1 MTMTKADMVKIIC
14 EKMGFSLKESTERVE
29 GLFEIM
35 KETLGSG
42 EMIKISGFG
51 TFIVRQKR
59 PRLGRNP
66 QTGEKMVIS
75 ERKVVTF
82 KPSNVF
88 RKVLN
93 QEGLS
98 SELSGASQERMNETE
113 DL

>member
-1 MTMTKADMVKIIC
+1 MTKADLINIIC
-14 EKMGFSLKESTERVE
+14 EKMHFTFKESTERVE

-35 KETLGSG
+35 KETLDSG
-42 EMIKISGFG
+42 EKIKIPGFG

-59 PRLGRNP
+59 PRPGRNP
-66 QTGEKMVIS
+66 QTGEKIVIS
-75 ERKVVTF
+75 GRRVVTF

-98 SELSGASQERMNETE
+98 SELSGASQERFNETE